1 MKKLPL
7 FLLILVSLFS
17 FSCENNDETPEVQ
30 KIDDDYKLLSITSE
44 GKIFEIGNNSGKTTT
59 IGQIKN
65 SSNLIMLSTICNVGS
80 KIYAFEATYIPHPNI
95 LIIYDKLTG
104 TTTTKQITL
113 PVSLTETMLD
123 PFITNLKYNG
133 SELVAIVSENQP
145 NRSQPNK
152 IISIN
157 IQNYQTTDLG
167 INFFLSSFTTS
178 TELINNKLYVST
190 VSNGLLEIDLTDK
203 TVKELQADGT
213 RISATRLAKINDT
226 KLGLMNLKVPKVI
239 NGVKPFDFNLSNNLL
254 SDKSSENLFAVGNI
268 IGGTIFYNE
277 EYLNLVFRTDSK
289 FGILKINHENNSTKF
304 VELDKNVLGQNAIII
319 DVIK

>member
-7 FLLILVSLFS
+7 LLLILVSLFS

-30 KIDDDYKLLSITSE
+30 KINDNYKLLSITSK
-44 GKIFEIGNNSGKTTT
+44 GKIFEIGNNSGKTTV

-65 SSNLIMLSTICNVGS
+65 SSNLIMLSTICNIDS
-80 KIYAFEATYIPHPNI
+80 KIYAFESTYIPHPNI

-104 TTTTKQITL
+104 ITTTKQIIL
-113 PVSLTETMLD
+113 PASLAETMSD
-123 PFITNLKYNG
+123 PFITNLEYNG
-133 SELVAIVSENQP
+133 SELIAIVSENQP
-145 NRSQPNK
+145 NKSQPNK

-167 INFFLSSFTTS
+167 INFFQNTLTS

-190 VSNGLLEIDLTDK
+190 RAHGLLEIDLTEK
-203 TVKELQADGT
+203 TVKELQASGT
-213 RISATRLAKINDT
+213 KIKATRLAKIDNT
-226 KLGLMNLKVPKVI
+226 KLGIMNLEVPKVV
-239 NGVKPFDFNLSNNLL
+239 NGVKPFEFNLSNNSF

-268 IGGTIFYNE
+268 TGGTIFYNK
-277 EYLNLVFRTDSK
+277 EYLNLVFRTDFK
-289 FGILKINHENNSTKF
+289 FGILKINYENNSTKF
-304 VELDKNVLGQNAIII
+304 VELDKNVLGQNAIIV